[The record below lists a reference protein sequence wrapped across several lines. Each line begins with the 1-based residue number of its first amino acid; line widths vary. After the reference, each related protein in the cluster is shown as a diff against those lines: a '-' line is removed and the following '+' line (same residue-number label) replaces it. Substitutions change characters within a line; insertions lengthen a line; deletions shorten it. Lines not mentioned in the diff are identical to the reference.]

1 MEEMLKDYRDLMEI
15 KVALDMEIAAYRKL
29 LEGEEIRLGLSPTSG
44 SVSGSVGDGNRSS
57 RIVSTSSSSSPTGR
71 GIKRK
76 RTMIMEEEVTNLV
89 SEHSGKG
96 DVVIEPL
103 DKDGKFVKI
112 RNNTKEDI
120 AIGGWVLNNTSG
132 DQETSYKFHRNI
144 VLKAEETCSVWS
156 SDSDQV
162 TIPSFFFCS
171 FNFPTNL
178 ANDASQLNRRYSRFE
193 SSFHIHLKTTLLTI
207 ENCPCLSSMLVEK
220 QSVSEV

>member
-1 MEEMLKDYRDLMEI
+1 MRSKEEQMEDMLKDYRDLMEI

-44 SVSGSVGDGNRSS
+44 SVSGSVGDGSRSS
-57 RIVSTSSSSSPTGR
+57 RVVSASSSSSSPTGR

-103 DKDGKFVKI
+103 DKDGKFIKI

-132 DQETSYKFHRNI
+132 EQETSYKFHRNI
-144 VLKAEETCSVWS
+144 VLKADETCSIWS

-162 TIPSFFFCS
+162 I
-171 FNFPTNL
+171 
-178 ANDASQLNRRYSRFE
+178 
-193 SSFHIHLKTTLLTI
+193 
-207 ENCPCLSSMLVEK
+207 CPLDRGICMLSCQALVNMN
-220 QSVSEV
+220 